1 MLNLFTKCKFA
12 HSKRFFK
19 EKLTSQSKR
28 KINFEDIKNGFNMLL
43 EDSKFAER
51 KNNMEEIRE
60 FMMYT

>member
-19 EKLTSQSKR
+19 EKLTSHSKR

-51 KNNMEEIRE
+51 KNKNKV
-60 FMMYT
+60 